1 MGFIFSILYFVTYYL
16 TPSVLFGPLA
26 VARIELILA
35 ALVCLVSLP
44 ALKKSLIFKTPQSL
58 ASIGLFVAGFMSV
71 LIGMRWGGGAI
82 KAFSAITPC
91 AIAYFLVC
99 LHCNSKKK
107 LQGIV
112 LILLFVCLYV
122 IAHGYIDLRY
132 GVSKSGPS
140 QPGVTEGIDEN
151 QWNIEHPYVL
161 VMNNDAGES
170 FYRLRGLGLIND
182 PNDFGQLLVCVIPL
196 TFIFWRPKKKLQNI
210 IFVLLPLCVLLFGAY
225 LTHSRGTLVALMAVA
240 VVAARRRIGTLPAL
254 LIAGVLFVAAMA
266 LHFTGG
272 REISAQSGSD
282 RTALWSNGLQMMK
295 SHPVFGVGLGSFAD
309 NCDGCGHTA
318 HNSVMVCAAELGMFG
333 LYFWSLF
340 LFPTI
345 RDALAIASPAKV
357 SEAEPIE
364 SEAEAFPLRARKAE
378 AVGNAE
384 INRLGRLL
392 VLSLTGFLVA
402 GWFLSRAYVMTFF
415 LLGGMVEVVYEMA
428 LRRGMITSRLS
439 LARVLP
445 YAGGLAVS
453 LVLLMYIVLRITN
466 LMH

>member
-1 MGFIFSILYFVTYYL
+1 MGFVLSILYFVTYYL
-16 TPSVLFGPLA
+16 TPPVLFGPLA
-26 VARIELILA
+26 AFRIELILA
-35 ALVCLVSLP
+35 VLLCIVSLP
-44 ALKKSLIFKTPQSL
+44 KLKKSLILKTPQSL
-58 ASIGLFVAGFMSV
+58 ASIGLFFSGFLSV
-71 LIGMRWGGGAI
+71 LIGMHWGKGAI
-82 KAFSAITPC
+82 QAFSAITPC

-99 LHCNSKKK
+99 LHCNTKKK

-112 LILLFVCLYV
+112 LILLFVCLFV
-122 IAHGYIDLRY
+122 IAHGYYDLHY
-132 GVSKSGPS
+132 GVARNGAP
-140 QPGVTEGIDEN
+140 QPGASEEFDED
-151 QWNIEHPYVL
+151 QWNAEHPYL
-161 VMNNDAGES
+161 FAMNNDAGEW

-182 PNDFGQLLVCVIPL
+182 PNDFGQLLACAIPL
-196 TFIFWRPKKKLQNI
+196 MFIFWRPKKMLKNFV
-210 IFVLLPLCVLLFGAY
+210 FVLFPVCVLLFGAF

-282 RTALWSNGLQMMK
+282 RTALWSSGLQMVK
-295 SHPVFGVGLGSFAD
+295 SHPLFGVGLGSFAD

-318 HNSVMVCAAELGMFG
+318 HNSVIICVAELGMIG
-333 LYFWSLF
+333 LYFWCLF

-345 RDALAIASPAKV
+345 RDALAIASPANV
-357 SEAEPIE
+357 SEAEPVE
-364 SEAEAFPLRARKAE
+364 PVDDGFPLTIRKIE
-378 AVGNAE
+378 AIDKAD
-384 INRLGRLL
+384 INRMGRLL

-428 LRRGMITSRLS
+428 LRRGMIAPRLPF
-439 LARVLP
+439 ARVLL
-445 YAGGLAVS
+445 YSGGLAIS
-453 LVLLMYIVLRITN
+453 LVLLMYIILRITN